1 MVIPSASQTQRIVDR
16 PIRAQKFDA
25 LLELDGVGDV
35 WEQRQPRERQ
45 YLSWICVDQCILFE
59 IGQGTDRTR
68 TVHDQDGHE
77 YMSRLSEGQ
86 TIGRVPFQ
94 CIRIQAVQDREWSA
108 REGVVRHMIVDEW
121 M

>member
-1 MVIPSASQTQRIVDR
+1 MGAAAVTKGTV
-16 PIRAQKFDA
+16 
-25 LLELDGVGDV
+25 
-35 WEQRQPRERQ
+35 
-45 YLSWICVDQCILFE
+45 YLSWFWSKDSVDQCILFE
-59 IGQGTDRTR
+59 IGQGTDRTTR

-77 YMSRLSEGQ
+77 CMSRLSEGQ

-94 CIRIQAVQDREWSA
+94 WIRIQAVQDREWSA